1 MWNLKNGLYIEERLE
16 QNGILNF
23 TTTVLH
29 NDLKIQKNRKEFLK
43 TQFGIKNLI
52 CATQTHSD
60 NIEIVTEKDLNR
72 KFYAVDGFITNKQN
86 IPIAVFTADCLPVFI
101 YDKVKDIIG
110 IVHAGRIGL
119 EKQIIKKSIG
129 ILKEIFHSNSKDI
142 LVAIGPHIKKCCY
155 DVDLDKAAKKQ
166 INGLGIKNIS
176 IADVCTHENSFF
188 SYRRDKTEKRMLSLI
203 MMEER

>member
-1 MWNLKNGLYIEERLE
+1 MWNLKNGLYIEEE
-16 QNGILNF
+16 FTKNNILNF
-23 TTTVLH
+23 TTTTLYG
-29 NDLKIQKNRKEFLK
+29 DLKLEKNRNEFLEK
-43 TQFGIKNLI
+43 QFGIKNI
-52 CATQTHSD
+52 VYGIQTHSD
-60 NIEIVTEKDLNR
+60 NIEIVSEKDVNNR
-72 KFYAVDGFITNKQN
+72 FYAVDGFITEKQN

-166 INGLGIKNIS
+166 INGL
-176 IADVCTHENSFF
+176 
-188 SYRRDKTEKRMLSLI
+188 
-203 MMEER
+203 